1 MPQCVGVKT
10 NGDHCTTR
18 AATGL
23 TRCRVHQRT
32 LENKGPFTCA
42 RDEKYYEIRKALRD
56 FQDVTQQ
63 LVDAAGG
70 FRAGTII
77 REDRE
82 HEYRLL
88 ELRLNRELELL
99 IRQQQDEIE
108 RTGVDPDHEARQRN
122 NQRLRERDRMLA
134 EREHAELVALQARLL
149 NQHGVAAAGGGAP
162 PQEELGELRRFA
174 HDNQNV
180 HTTAAVNMTKEVV
193 NRILKIPVPD
203 EYKWNSRVCSKTP
216 GEIVVRCRLTP
227 RAAWQMISKY
237 CQAETIYE
245 MGEGIYGKVLDGVWQ
260 YILKMED
267 SDGICQALRQE
278 MEDSIGMCAQ
288 GNLSRICN
296 ILAGY
301 MEGIG
306 SQESPVEI
314 LGRKI
319 PTIMNIPSEALRLT
333 TAIDILREVGMPRDQ
348 WMDWI
353 APLFDDDKVVD
364 RDGVITLVMST

>member
-1 MPQCVGVKT
+1 MTEQLIE
-10 NGDHCTTR
+10 
-18 AATGL
+18 AA
-23 TRCRVHQRT
+23 
-32 LENKGPFTCA
+32 E
-42 RDEKYYEIRKALRD
+42 
-56 FQDVTQQ
+56 
-63 LVDAAGG
+63 G
-70 FRAGTII
+70 FRARTVI
-77 REDRE
+77 REDRD
-82 HEYRLL
+82 HEFRIL

-99 IRQQQDEIE
+99 AREQQEEIE
-108 RTGVDPDHEARQRN
+108 RTGIDPDREAQARHNQRVAQRN
-122 NQRLRERDRMLA
+122 RRRE
-134 EREHAELVALQARLL
+134 EEHHADIIALQARLL
-149 NQHGVAAAGGGAP
+149 NQHLNAGVAAAGGGAP
-162 PQEELGELRRFA
+162 PQHDGELRRFVN
-174 HDNQNV
+174 DNQNV

-203 EYKWNSRVCSKTP
+203 EYKWNPQVCSKTP

-260 YILKMED
+260 YILKLED

-306 SQESPVEI
+306 SQESPAEV

-319 PTIMNIPSEALRLT
+319 PTIMNIPTEALRLT

-348 WMDWI
+348 WMEWI
-353 APLFDDDKVVD
+353 APLFDDDQVVD
-364 RDGVITLVMST
+364 RDGVITLVTST